1 MNKQRKVNKMNRM
14 HIGQENAL
22 KDRVKKIETL
32 LNTKSDIDLIQE
44 RNEIQFKINKQE
56 VNFRLVGKNK

>member
-1 MNKQRKVNKMNRM
+1 MNRM

-32 LNTKSDIDLIQE
+32 LNTLLYNCSK
-44 RNEIQFKINKQE
+44 
-56 VNFRLVGKNK
+56 